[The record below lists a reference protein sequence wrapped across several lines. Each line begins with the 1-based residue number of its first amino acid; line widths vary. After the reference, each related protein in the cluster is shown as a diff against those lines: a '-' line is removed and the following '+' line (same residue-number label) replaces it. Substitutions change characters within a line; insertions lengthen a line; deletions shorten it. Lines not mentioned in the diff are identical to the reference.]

1 MTVGYAAWLLS
12 ARLLRTN
19 DYANINAAIVVS
31 NSFFMRQVLD
41 GHRFDINKFI
51 RHALTWSTSSS
62 SYFFDSRQAMSSGDV
77 FQLLLHS
84 FFTARTK
91 FFFQGF
97 FEPSTTRFYIC
108 QFNGMGSADT
118 DIKVID
124 LRDLLYDLMT
134 PFFTWLTKSMTARF
148 CGYISTT
155 SAKSTTSN

>member
-51 RHALTWSTSSS
+51 KNALTWSTSSS

-77 FQLLLHS
+77 FQLLLLHS
-84 FFTARTK
+84 FLTARSK
-91 FFFQGF
+91 VFFSKDSSSHRQQGF
-97 FEPSTTRFYIC
+97 
-108 QFNGMGSADT
+108 
-118 DIKVID
+118 
-124 LRDLLYDLMT
+124 
-134 PFFTWLTKSMTARF
+134 
-148 CGYISTT
+148 T
-155 SAKSTTSN
+155 SASLMKWTRQTQTSKLLICEICCMI